1 MSNRTLSIDD
11 RLYEY
16 LLTTSVREPEL
27 LKRLREETARDSM
40 SQMQIAPEQGQF
52 MRLLVQITETRRAIE
67 IGTYTGYS
75 SLCVALALPD
85 DGELVCCD
93 TSEEW
98 TTIARRYWREAGVEH
113 KINLQLGPALE
124 TLDQL
129 IDQDGVG
136 TFDFVFIDADK
147 ENYHNYYRRCYELLR
162 VGGVMTVDN
171 TLWNGRVADTKNQD
185 ETTKAIRAFNEF
197 VYNDQRVNLSLVPI
211 GDGLTIVRKN

>member
-85 DGELVCCD
+85 DGELIIQA
-93 TSEEW
+93 
-98 TTIARRYWREAGVEH
+98 TT
-113 KINLQLGPALE
+113 
-124 TLDQL
+124 D
-129 IDQDGVG
+129 
-136 TFDFVFIDADK
+136 
-147 ENYHNYYRRCYELLR
+147 
-162 VGGVMTVDN
+162 
-171 TLWNGRVADTKNQD
+171 
-185 ETTKAIRAFNEF
+185 
-197 VYNDQRVNLSLVPI
+197 
-211 GDGLTIVRKN
+211 